1 MPGQPFLKFFVA
13 DWLSDPQLARCAPAT
28 RGIWMDALCIMHET
42 GCATVRGTPD
52 QLCQIL
58 RCGPAALEAAYRDLE
73 ETKAADVSRD
83 ISGISITSRRMKRDL
98 KKAKLCASAGR
109 KGGGNPQLRDKT
121 TYIGRSKGGGGGDPK
136 ATESREQS
144 SRGQK
149 AEGRY
154 QSSSSIAA
162 APDSAAAPLC
172 SLLRALVGRDG
183 RKVFDPDAAA
193 AIAAHPACS
202 EMQVAWARERT
213 RAAMARSKPPDSE
226 AAYLRGLIENKTPS
240 PAWVER
246 YRRKALTAIA
256 VKQELRLAEGA
267 A

>member
-1 MPGQPFLKFFVA
+1 MAGQPFMKFYVA
-13 DWLSDPQLARCAPAT
+13 DWLSDPDIARCAPAT
-28 RGIWMDALCIMHET
+28 RGIYFDALCIMHET
-42 GCATVRGTPD
+42 KSPTVRGTPD

-58 RCGPAALEAAYRDLE
+58 RCAPSALEAAYRDLE
-73 ETKAADVSRD
+73 ATKAADVSRD
-83 ISGISITSRRMKRDL
+83 ISVISITSRRMRRDL

-109 KGGGNPQLRDKT
+109 KGGGNPHLRDKT
-121 TYIGRSKGGGGGDPK
+121 TFKGHPK
-136 ATESREQS
+136 GEWKGTPKPTDSREQS
-144 SRGQK
+144 SREQK

-154 QSSSSIAA
+154 QSSSIAA
-162 APDSAAAPLC
+162 APDSIAAPLC

-183 RKVFDPDAAA
+183 RKVFTPEAAA

-213 RAAMARSKPPDSE
+213 RAAMARSNPPSSE
-226 AAYLRGLIENKTPS
+226 AAYLRGLIENHPPPPS
-240 PAWVER
+240 WVER
-246 YRRKALTAIA
+246 YRRKALAAIA